1 MKTNYCHQICIEKCN
16 DDGGD
21 DDDDVDD
28 LKENDN
34 EAQIFTIGGFSYN

>member
-1 MKTNYCHQICIEKCN
+1 MILFYENLLLPLDICIEKCN
-16 DDGGD
+16 DGDDD

-34 EAQIFTIGGFSYN
+34 EA